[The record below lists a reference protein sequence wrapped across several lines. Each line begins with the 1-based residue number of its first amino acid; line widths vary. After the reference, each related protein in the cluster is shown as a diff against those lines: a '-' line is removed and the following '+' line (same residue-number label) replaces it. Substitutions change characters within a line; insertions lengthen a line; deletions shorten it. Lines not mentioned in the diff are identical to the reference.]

1 MKKCTTPRL
10 PAWLHA
16 RILARDGR
24 CPMHPVGV
32 RATRRGG
39 ARVLSVPVTSTLLY
53 FPVCR
58 LHSILNILQTLRFEY
73 AFSGFTRHSAPSA
86 SPRGPR
92 VSLWP
97 GLSHTVPCPR
107 SPFVFLLSLASS
119 GRVAGMSR
127 SRGGFGTSSLTPTQ
141 ELTDTMQGERSA

>member
-1 MKKCTTPRL
+1 VKKCTTPRL

-92 VSLWP
+92 VYLWP
-97 GLSHTVPCPR
+97 GLSLSPR
-107 SPFVFLLSLASS
+107 GVHGQGGGKSTSDGYDSRCSYFRRWISVGRWDRRERFFLV
-119 GRVAGMSR
+119 GFNV
-127 SRGGFGTSSLTPTQ
+127 GGHL
-141 ELTDTMQGERSA
+141 